1 MVKITEWEVVTLLIT
16 LVSFIAIFVGC
27 AWKFA
32 TMITKLETLIEN
44 LSQTIARIEADQE
57 RDKAQILDK
66 IEDHDKR
73 LRQVEKEIFKLGGE
87 HEH

>member
-1 MVKITEWEVVTLLIT
+1 MTEWEVVTLLIT

-32 TMITKLETLIEN
+32 SMITKLETLIEN
-44 LSQTIARIEADQE
+44 LSQTIHRLENEQE
-57 RDKAQILDK
+57 RDKMQILEK

-73 LRQVEKEIFKLGGE
+73 LRQVEKEIFKLGGKNE
-87 HEH
+87 R